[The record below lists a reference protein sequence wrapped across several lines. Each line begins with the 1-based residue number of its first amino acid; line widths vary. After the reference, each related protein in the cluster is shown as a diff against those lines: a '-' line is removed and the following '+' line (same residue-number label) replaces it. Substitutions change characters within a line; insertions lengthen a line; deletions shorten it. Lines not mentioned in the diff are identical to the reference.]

1 MVLTKDFCTKID
13 DVDSQ
18 KGVIV
23 AYANAYGN
31 EDYAKD
37 ISAKGSFNKTVTEQ
51 FKKLRVY
58 KNHKSDEPIGV
69 PLELDA
75 KDEYGLKTKTKL
87 FIDGEDSTQLAKDM
101 FVYIKSTVEN
111 KQDADLSIGYE
122 VVKRDEKDRRIIKE
136 YKLYEYSFLTSWG
149 ANELATV
156 QGIKSKNDIMTY
168 LVTQY
173 NLPYSDQRI
182 KNIEAALKA
191 LEMEEEPTKDT
202 PEIIKPF
209 TFASFASLK

>member
-1 MVLTKDFCTKID
+1 MLLTKDFSTKID
-13 DVDSQ
+13 DVSE

-37 ISAKGSFNKTVTEQ
+37 ISAKGAFAKTVTEQ

-58 KNHKSDEPIGV
+58 KNHNSTEPIGV

-75 KDEYGLKTKTKL
+75 KDDYGLKTKTRL
-87 FIDGEDSTQLAKDM
+87 FIDGENSTQLAKDM
-101 FVYIKSTVEN
+101 FVYIKSTVDN
-111 KQDADLSIGYE
+111 GQDADLSIGYE
-122 VVKRDEKDRRIIKE
+122 VVKRDEKDKRIIKE

-156 QGIKSKNDIMTY
+156 QGIKSKSDIMTY
-168 LVTQY
+168 LVAQY

-191 LEMEEEPTKDT
+191 LDNQSEPPQST

>member
-37 ISAKGSFNKTVTEQ
+37 ISAKGSFIKTATEQ

-58 KNHKSDEPIGV
+58 KNHNTSQPIGV
-69 PLELDA
+69 PLEIDA
-75 KDEYGLKTKTKL
+75 KDDYGLKTKTRL
-87 FIDGEDSTQLAKDM
+87 FIDGENSTQLAKDM

-111 KQDADLSIGYE
+111 GQDADLSIGYE
-122 VVKRDEKDRRIIKE
+122 VMKRDEKDRRVIKE
-136 YKLYEYSFLTSWG
+136 YKLYEYSFLTNWG

-156 QGIKSKNDIMTY
+156 QGIKSKNDIMQY
-168 LVTQY
+168 LVSQY
-173 NLPYSDQRI
+173 NLPYSDERI

-191 LEMEEEPTKDT
+191 LDNQDEPLKDT
-202 PEIIKPF
+202 PEIIKPY
-209 TFASFASLK
+209 TFASFASFK